1 MEFRDWSHTPT
12 PNNNKT
18 NNHKNVKEEKHS
30 KSKWRRMMMK
40 MMTRR
45 SSENHIPSELICPI
59 TKSIMSQP
67 VIVSSG
73 HTFELAAVQ
82 LCINLAF
89 TPTLPDGSVPDFS
102 TLIPNLALRSTIHN
116 FCAASS
122 IPPPISLH
130 HHHVQAA
137 VLAFITGQRPASLL
151 SLEYLDLTPPD
162 HLVHSSSHEYSAS
175 FCHSEN
181 EIVTKLRSANVD
193 VVEEAVASLRNM
205 TRSFEASRILL
216 CTPRLLSVLKSLV
229 VSRYPET
236 QANAVA
242 TVVNLSLEKMNKV
255 MILRSGVVPPL
266 IDILK
271 AAGLCEAQEHACS
284 ALFSLAL
291 DDANKTAIGVL
302 GALQPL
308 LVHALQR
315 EPIRTQN
322 DAAWALYH
330 LSLAQSNRVKMVKL
344 GAVQSLLSLAKYDHV
359 TSPVFMLILC
369 NLASCAEG
377 RAAMLDAGAVGVM
390 VSKLG
395 GNEVESCM
403 DTLYELSHRGGL
415 RFKIMAKEAGLL
427 EVLRKLVEEE
437 VLTANERVKY
447 KARKVMK
454 VVMDKWEEIQED
466 VDWEELID
474 LGLANNSSS
483 HF

>member
-1 MEFRDWSHTPT
+1 MDFRDWIHTPT
-12 PNNNKT
+12 PNNNNT
-18 NNHKNVKEEKHS
+18 NNHKSGKEEKQS
-30 KSKWRRMMMK
+30 KSKWRRMMK
-40 MMTRR
+40 MMTRT
-45 SSENHIPSELICPI
+45 SSENHIPSELVCPI
-59 TKSIMSQP
+59 TNSLMSQP

-89 TPTLPDGSVPDFS
+89 TPTLSDGSVPDFS

-130 HHHVQAA
+130 HHHLQAA
-137 VLAFITGQRPASLL
+137 VLAFITAQRPASLS
-151 SLEYLDLTPPD
+151 SLDLDLTPSD
-162 HLVHSSSHEYSAS
+162 HLVHSSSHEYATS
-175 FCHSEN
+175 FCSSEN
-181 EIVTKLRSANVD
+181 EIVDKLRSVNVG
-193 VVEEAVASLRNM
+193 VVEEAVTSLRNT

-229 VSRYPET
+229 VSRYPEI

-242 TVVNLSLEKMNKV
+242 AVVNLSLEKMNKV
-255 MILRSGVVPPL
+255 KILRSGVVPPL

-395 GNEVESCM
+395 GNEVEICM

-415 RFKIMAKEAGLL
+415 RFKIIAKEAGLL